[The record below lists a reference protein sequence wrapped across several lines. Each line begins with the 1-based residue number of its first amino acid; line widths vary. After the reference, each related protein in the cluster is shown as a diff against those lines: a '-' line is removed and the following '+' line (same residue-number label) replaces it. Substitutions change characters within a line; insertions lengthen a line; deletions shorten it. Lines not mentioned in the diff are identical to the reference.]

1 MTERGLSR
9 TRARRPRDGGSA
21 DEEEGRRQDGR
32 FFTHANRA
40 VAVGVALLACVA
52 LMAVLIPTGPLGV
65 DESWSEAM
73 RDIETPA
80 LKHLALLFN
89 AVGLV
94 IGRVVLVAIVVL
106 VLLAARRWLSLV
118 AFAVAEGLTPLLS
131 ASLKALVGRP
141 RPPDGLIHVPGAGFP
156 SGHAAYA
163 GVTVVALVLVFTAPG
178 PARRLWWAV
187 VGLGVVGMAW
197 SRTYLQVHWL
207 SDVVAGSLLGI
218 GVSSVVF
225 GAAQLWLV
233 RRRGVDRERLV
244 SGDSTER

>member
-1 MTERGLSR
+1 MTEPAQM
-9 TRARRPRDGGSA
+9 RARARPPRDEGSA
-21 DEEEGRRQDGR
+21 DEKSRPQDGR
-32 FFTHANRA
+32 FFAHANRA
-40 VAVGVALLACVA
+40 VAAGVALLACVA
-52 LMAVLIPTGPLGV
+52 LMAVLIPAGPLTA
-65 DESWSEAM
+65 DENWSEAM
-73 RDIETPA
+73 RDTETPA

-89 AVGLV
+89 AVGLGV
-94 IGRVVLVAIVVL
+94 GRAVLVALVGL

-163 GVTVVALVLVFTAPG
+163 GVTLVALVLVFTAPG
-178 PARRLWWAV
+178 PARRVWWTMA
-187 VGLGVVGMAW
+187 GLGIVGMAW

-218 GVSSVVF
+218 GVSFLVF
-225 GAAQLWLV
+225 GAAQSWFV
-233 RRRGVDRERLV
+233 HRRGVAHQGPG
-244 SGDSTER
+244 SGNSAGC